1 MQVDHIKIH
10 KNDLVKVL
18 SGRDRGKT
26 GKVLKVLLDRNRIL
40 VEKVNVIKAHV
51 KQSQKNPQGGIV
63 EREASIAV
71 SNLMV
76 VCPSCNKPT
85 RIGMQVLENKKKVRV
100 CKKCQTEFKVI
111 K

>member
-1 MQVDHIKIH
+1 MQVEHIKIH
-10 KNDLVKVL
+10 KNDMVKVL

-26 GKVLKVLLDRNRIL
+26 GKVLKVLIDRNRAL

-51 KQSQKNPQGGIV
+51 KQTQKNPQGGIV

-71 SNLMV
+71 SNLLV
-76 VCPSCNKPT
+76 VCSSCNKPT
-85 RIGMQVLENKKKVRV
+85 RVGWKILENKKKVRV
-100 CKKCQTEFKVI
+100 CKKCQVEIKVI